1 MMKKLIAITLALT
14 ILLSLA
20 ACGGEISETEAP
32 ATESTQAPTEAPQT
46 TPPTSEPTEAPTEKP
61 TVTCPP
67 VEAATDEEAA
77 AAVAQNFFN
86 DYITMTYLYYDT
98 DIETHTTLALDE
110 AVRQQIAVRAD
121 TFSGTNPVRDYE
133 GYVGEALLTDHAG
146 YQIRKFLYMGGLRE
160 GRNTRHQNLERTIE
174 ASEISVA
181 GDYARVE
188 VSGGLGFRYDGE
200 EMDSFVSEDME
211 VFLFRYD
218 GAWYVF
224 DAFDFWNNDDDIDP
238 TRSNDFDAEG
248 AVERFLKRIDTD
260 S

>member
-14 ILLSLA
+14 VLLSLA
-20 ACGGEISETEAP
+20 ACGRVDAETEAP
-32 ATESTQAPTEAPQT
+32 ATESAQAPTEAPQT
-46 TPPTSEPTEAPTEKP
+46 TPTTEPTEAPTEKP

-67 VEAATDEEAA
+67 VEATTDEEAA
-77 AAVAQNFFN
+77 AAVAQNFFS

-121 TFSGTNPVRDYE
+121 TFSGTNPVRNYE

-146 YQIRKFLYMGGLRE
+146 YQIQKFLYMGSQRE
-160 GRNTRHQNLERTIE
+160 GLNTRHQNLERTIE
-174 ASEISVA
+174 ASEVSVV
-181 GDYARVE
+181 GDYARVD
-188 VSGGLGFRYDGE
+188 VSGGLGFRYEGQ
-200 EMDSFVSEDME
+200 EMDSFISEDME
-211 VFLFRYD
+211 IFLFRYD

-224 DAFDFWNNDDDIDP
+224 DAFDFWNNDDSIDP

-248 AVERFLKRIDTD
+248 AAERFLKEIEE
-260 S
+260 